1 VGWKSRLC
9 SQPVLPERGGVYLR
23 DDWDRF
29 VNFEGS
35 ISIKAPRE
43 NVWALLL
50 DIDRFSACVPGV
62 EEVTQV
68 DERTFD
74 GLIQATVGPMSGKFS
89 FRAQIVES
97 TPPNEMLTELNGTDS
112 VTKSTVRST
121 TRMTLTGIS
130 DQQTNLRYDSTVDIK
145 GRLAILGDMV
155 MRATATLILEEFAN
169 RVRRELEADPS
180 LP

>member
-1 VGWKSRLC
+1 M
-9 SQPVLPERGGVYLR
+9 
-23 DDWDRF
+23 
-29 VNFEGS
+29 NFEGS
-35 ISIKAPRE
+35 IAIKAPRE
-43 NVWALLL
+43 KVWELLL

-74 GLIQATVGPMSGKFS
+74 GVIQATVGPMSGKFS

-97 TPPNEMLTELNGTDS
+97 TPPSEMVTELNGTDS

-121 TRMTLTGIS
+121 TRMALNAIS
-130 DQQTNLRYDSTVDIK
+130 EQQTDLRYASTVDIQ

-169 RVRRELEADPS
+169 RVRRELETPASPS
-180 LP
+180 

>member
-1 VGWKSRLC
+1 
-9 SQPVLPERGGVYLR
+9 
-23 DDWDRF
+23 

-35 ISIKAPRE
+35 IAIKAPRE
-43 NVWALLL
+43 KVWELLL

-62 EEVTQV
+62 EEVTQL

-74 GLIQATVGPMSGKFS
+74 GVIQATVGPMSGKFS

-97 TPPNEMLTELNGTDS
+97 TPPSEMVTELNGTDS

-121 TRMTLTGIS
+121 TRMALNAIS
-130 DQQTNLRYDSTVDIK
+130 ELQTDLRYASTVDIQ

-169 RVRRELEADPS
+169 RVRRELETPASPS
-180 LP
+180 

>member
-1 VGWKSRLC
+1 
-9 SQPVLPERGGVYLR
+9 
-23 DDWDRF
+23 

-43 NVWALLL
+43 KVWELLL

-62 EEVTQV
+62 EDVTQV

-74 GLIQATVGPMSGKFS
+74 GVIQATVGPMSGKFS

-97 TPPNEMLTELNGTDS
+97 TPPSEMVTELNGTDS
-112 VTKSTVRST
+112 VTKSKVHSS
-121 TRMTLTGIS
+121 TRMTLCAL
-130 DQQTNLRYDSTVDIK
+130 QEKQTDLLYDSTVDIQ

-169 RVRRELEADPS
+169 RVRRELEVNLSPS
-180 LP
+180 

>member
-1 VGWKSRLC
+1 M
-9 SQPVLPERGGVYLR
+9 
-23 DDWDRF
+23 
-29 VNFEGS
+29 NFEGS
-35 ISIKAPRE
+35 IAIKAPRE
-43 NVWALLL
+43 KVWELLL

-74 GLIQATVGPMSGKFS
+74 GVIQATVGPMSGKFS

-97 TPPNEMLTELNGTDS
+97 TPPSEMVTELNGTDS

-121 TRMTLTGIS
+121 TRMTLNAIS
-130 DQQTNLRYDSTVDIK
+130 EQQTDLRYASTVDIQ

-169 RVRRELEADPS
+169 RVRRELEDPAS
-180 LP
+180 HS

>member
-1 VGWKSRLC
+1 VK
-9 SQPVLPERGGVYLR
+9 
-23 DDWDRF
+23 
-29 VNFEGS
+29 FEGS
-35 ISIKAPRE
+35 ISIRAPRE
-43 NVWALLL
+43 NVWELLL

-62 EEVTQV
+62 EEVAQV

-74 GLIQATVGPMSGKFS
+74 GVIQATVGPMSGKFS

-97 TPPNEMLTELNGTDS
+97 TPPSEMVTELNGTDS

-121 TRMTLTGIS
+121 TRMTLTALS
-130 DQQTNLRYDSTVDIK
+130 DRQTDLRYESTVDIQ

-169 RVRRELEADPS
+169 RVRRELEVAASPF
-180 LP
+180 